1 MPHYDVNF
9 RVIKVDED
17 VSEIKEY
24 ALKGNKAVNIFI
36 EQDVDEISGLVDIP
50 NCVTGSEVGQSSQ
63 VEVNGKG
70 LEKEKGDN
78 KGKGVLMCS
87 EEDDVVQKTDN
98 ESSGS
103 SEDEADGVYFYDSED
118 ERALGLDDGF
128 EPYDITPMD
137 MNENMQM
144 VEDGDNG
151 SSFKPT
157 EKKVAKS
164 NKKTKG

>member
-63 VEVNGKG
+63 VEANGKG
-70 LEKEKGDN
+70 LEK
-78 KGKGVLMCS
+78 
-87 EEDDVVQKTDN
+87 
-98 ESSGS
+98 
-103 SEDEADGVYFYDSED
+103 
-118 ERALGLDDGF
+118 
-128 EPYDITPMD
+128 
-137 MNENMQM
+137 
-144 VEDGDNG
+144 
-151 SSFKPT
+151 
-157 EKKVAKS
+157 
-164 NKKTKG
+164 